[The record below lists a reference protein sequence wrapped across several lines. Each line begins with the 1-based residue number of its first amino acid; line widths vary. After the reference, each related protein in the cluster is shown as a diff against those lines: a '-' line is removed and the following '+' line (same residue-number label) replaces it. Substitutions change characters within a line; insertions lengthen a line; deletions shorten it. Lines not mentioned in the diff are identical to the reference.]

1 MESRKI
7 SGFPQVPLCHIVTS
21 LILFIIRNIHTPT
34 CTPTYLWISPKELPA
49 VVNYRSTKGRE
60 GGRGALINGW
70 MDPEEPEGE
79 VNLKC
84 WADVPSTLPPNAL
97 EWVLCHVSSFYGPLS
112 KVFWFLPSVFNT
124 GLQCCW
130 TVSQSSVIFE
140 FNIKCGTRWQT
151 LWGKSKEIRI
161 TLMLELLSSWE
172 RIKKKRR
179 NRVKMAPRVLQ
190 LQQPAGHHLSI
201 LTLLLFLEKQST
213 CVIFY
218 MCCLCSLFEEWT
230 TRRHGGWIWGWR
242 QWFW

>member
-172 RIKKKRR
+172 RIKKKEEPGQNGASCSSTPTTCWSSPFYPHTPTISGKTEHLCDLLHVLPMFPLRR
-179 NRVKMAPRVLQ
+179 VDN
-190 LQQPAGHHLSI
+190 
-201 LTLLLFLEKQST
+201 T
-213 CVIFY
+213 
-218 MCCLCSLFEEWT
+218 
-230 TRRHGGWIWGWR
+230 
-242 QWFW
+242 